1 MSNVTMYWK
10 YRNLY
15 ERLLRRKTIYMYI
28 PTEHKTI
35 GYQILKNGNSKLVY
49 SKYHEKA

>member
-1 MSNVTMYWK
+1 MSKVTMFWK

-28 PTEHKTI
+28 PIEQTTI
-35 GYQILKNGNSKLVY
+35 GYQILRNGNIKVVHN
-49 SKYHEKA
+49 KYHENA